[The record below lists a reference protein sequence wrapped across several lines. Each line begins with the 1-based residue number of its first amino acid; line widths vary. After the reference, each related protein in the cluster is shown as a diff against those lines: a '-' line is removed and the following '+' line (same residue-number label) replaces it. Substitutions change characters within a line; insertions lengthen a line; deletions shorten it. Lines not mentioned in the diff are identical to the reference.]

1 MKTLLVLVATFSLFM
16 VACSPVG
23 SGGGFGTDSSF
34 NLSAYSYVP
43 DDIDFGIN
51 DIVSPEIITL
61 PDGQMLLYTTGGGGI
76 SVYRS
81 TDGLS
86 FTKTS
91 ATTPQGSDPTVVA
104 TADGRYRMYYL
115 DHLDNTIKTA
125 ISDDALNFTN
135 EGSTGIQNSTGTQ
148 AWGVPDTIVLPD
160 GRVRIYWV
168 DQADGEMWE
177 VIDSAVSV
185 DGINFTRD
193 AGHRTTGGFVDP
205 YILKAEEGDY
215 LAIFSISP
223 GMAPQKLYIGRSTD
237 GLTWNIEDSPV
248 VTLPDGGSA
257 LDPTAIELAD
267 GSYRIYF
274 SATRGSNP
282 MGDFYLTSGVLSK
295 I

>member
-1 MKTLLVLVATFSLFM
+1 MYNTPVETTYRMVDGMKTLLVLVATFSLFM

-168 DQADGEMWE
+168 DHARQSTSKTLYRQINRRFDMEYRREPGGDTARWRQCPRP
-177 VIDSAVSV
+177 DS
-185 DGINFTRD
+185 G
-193 AGHRTTGGFVDP
+193 RTCGRGRLT
-205 YILKAEEGDY
+205 E
-215 LAIFSISP
+215 SIS
-223 GMAPQKLYIGRSTD
+223 ALQ
-237 GLTWNIEDSPV
+237 EDQTPWV
-248 VTLPDGGSA
+248 
-257 LDPTAIELAD
+257 IF
-267 GSYRIYF
+267 I
-274 SATRGSNP
+274 
-282 MGDFYLTSGVLSK
+282 
-295 I
+295 